1 MAPGMMDFYSA
12 LLIRCNLRLTK
23 HKRLLHKIPVI
34 TEVLMPISFSHWQT
48 WWGECWQTTFM
59 ISMNWQTTL
68 VSNVTQG
75 PPEHGI
81 WPTANK
87 QNHRVKIKILF
98 WSLLLTQEKEP
109 EWRVKLSLLWL
120 CLIFDALLPSIGLA
134 NTVLL
139 LATHMWDGWPML
151 PCQQFCGQRTWLSVL
166 MQHTALFG
174 DHTYHFA
181 LQKLSA
187 NIAKWISQSH
197 SVQHEEILD
206 DHQQGCWIWPCI
218 YTTPENGLHIRK
230 WHSWD
235 SSVFLWF

>member
-1 MAPGMMDFYSA
+1 MWLKG
-12 LLIRCNLRLTK
+12 LQR
-23 HKRLLHKIPVI
+23 
-34 TEVLMPISFSHWQT
+34 PISMGYDWKV
-48 WWGECWQTTFM
+48 EY
-59 ISMNWQTTL
+59 
-68 VSNVTQG
+68 
-75 PPEHGI
+75 
-81 WPTANK
+81 PTANK

-98 WSLLLTQEKEP
+98 CSLLLTQDKEP

-120 CLIFDALLPSIGLA
+120 RLIFNALLPSIGLA
-134 NTVLL
+134 STDSL

-187 NIAKWISQSH
+187 NIAKWISQSR

-218 YTTPENGLHIRK
+218 TQLQGMGFTFANGTPEILQCF
-230 WHSWD
+230 SD
-235 SSVFLWF
+235 SKTLTNIMELGGQSG